1 MAYTDEE
8 VYAVWNKCGGRCV
21 YGQRKRVLLSDYG
34 ITWEIDHATSLSHG
48 GVNDA
53 RNWRVA
59 CVKHNRQKGG
69 LYFSRRDYERWLE
82 ANPWEKA
89 CGW

>member
-8 VYAVWNKCGGRCV
+8 IYAVWAKCDRRCIYGR
-21 YGQRKRVLLSDYG
+21 RRRVLLRGYG

-48 GVNDA
+48 GVDDA

-59 CVKHNRQKGG
+59 CIKHNCQKGG
-69 LYFSRRDYERWLE
+69 LDLSRRDYETWLE
-82 ANPWEKA
+82 KYPWEKA